1 MRDLAVL
8 AITVQMG
15 KRHQE
20 LEKLDQFQIVTVLR
34 RGTVNPVLPGASVYL
49 ACAAVADVAVQEASP
64 QGARRAIR
72 TGIARHAARI
82 TTCRVRSATPSQ
94 QMAIPVRQAPRASV
108 GIVAVADAAVQKAS
122 PQGARR
128 AIRTGIARHAARI
141 TTCRVRSATPSQ
153 HLAIRVRQ
161 APCASWGIV
170 AVADAVVQMASPQGA
185 WRATHLGTAPIA
197 TVLGTLSQA
206 PLARE
211 APPQVALLAL
221 PAPQRR
227 PAAPLSTPARM
238 APAGRFPA

>member
-49 ACAAVADVAVQEASP
+49 ACAAVADVAVQE
-64 QGARRAIR
+64 
-72 TGIARHAARI
+72 
-82 TTCRVRSATPSQ
+82 
-94 QMAIPVRQAPRASV
+94 
-108 GIVAVADAAVQKAS
+108 AS